1 MTFEEMCNILAQ
13 EYPEYIDWSALT
25 LAKAD
30 WKHSASGSKY
40 GGYTITQNES
50 IKVSAGGDTYGSTTR
65 TLTSVNT
72 YDLSKYKKLRLK
84 GTATWSSSEN
94 YSAWRYKAQIFI
106 IDADTSTTLVQYDA
120 TFVSSGTRKY
130 TATIDEDITL
140 PDLTDINC
148 QLKISVFSSCNNNA
162 QGTTSLT
169 INDFTF
175 YSKNEILGSK
185 TYIFNE
191 GVINT
196 DLVGSI
202 NKDGWY
208 VYATAYPVASDPTI
222 TNNELVITSTGG
234 TIATL
239 PVAGC
244 SNAIN
249 LDNYSKICAEI
260 SSSTYGCRIQLC
272 KGSKYLKYD
281 ETYKPS
287 TDILVDI
294 AQFEANSASTIVELN
309 VESYTGD
316 YYIAITGVTSAGTV
330 TIKNWW
336 LE

>member
-1 MTFEEMCNILAQ
+1 MTNGS
-13 EYPEYIDWSALT
+13 PKNVSIDENFDLSELGDLSDVNVKISIYVSGYNNTSSAGTTTLT
-25 LAKAD
+25 L
-30 WKHSASGSKY
+30 
-40 GGYTITQNES
+40 N
-50 IKVSAGGDTYGSTTR
+50 
-65 TLTSVNT
+65 TL
-72 YDLSKYKKLRLK
+72 K
-84 GTATWSSSEN
+84 
-94 YSAWRYKAQIFI
+94 
-106 IDADTSTTLVQYDA
+106 
-120 TFVSSGTRKY
+120 
-130 TATIDEDITL
+130 
-140 PDLTDINC
+140 
-148 QLKISVFSSCNNNA
+148 
-162 QGTTSLT
+162 
-169 INDFTF
+169 F

-191 GVINT
+191 GIINT

-202 NKDGWY
+202 SKDGWY
-208 VYATAYPVASDPTI
+208 VYATAYPVASDPAI

-294 AQFEANSASTIVELN
+294 AQFEANSTSTIVELN